1 MKSPLGAVGTLVVIS
16 AMALSAQS
24 VRPSPK
30 AKSWILPRT
39 PDGHPDLQGT
49 WTNATL
55 TPMERPPEF
64 AGKLTLTAEPA
75 LGFSIFGSLRISG
88 KFYASRMRVPTP
100 RRPQCG
106 SMRSRK

>member
-75 LGFSIFGSLRISG
+75 LGFSIFG
-88 KFYASRMRVPTP
+88 ASEFR
-100 RRPQCG
+100 
-106 SMRSRK
+106 